1 MAFYNQGGL
10 VWDVKNGYTHR
21 FPVSFTSKTLI
32 VIPID
37 TNADSSPLI
46 FGIDRLTLSSF
57 YVTARRVSG
66 ITNLWF
72 RYIAIG
78 I

>member
-1 MAFYNQGGL
+1 QGGI
-10 VWDVKNGYTHR
+10 VFDVKNEYTHR
-21 FPVSFTSKTLI
+21 LPVSFTSKALI
-32 VIPID
+32 VVPID
-37 TNADSSPLI
+37 TNVDSSPLI
-46 FGIDRLTLSSF
+46 FGVDRLTLSSF